1 MKPRNGPSRIPL
13 RVGARGGEFV
23 PASKAVNEV
32 QRPNRQQFTL
42 TFSGPRALYALRACE
57 EALSPCTFK
66 VEQIGAHSRISFD
79 SLPARRR
86 FSGSRR

>member
-32 QRPNRQQFTL
+32 QRPISQQFTL
-42 TFSGPRALYALRACE
+42 TFSGPRALYAFQECVD
-57 EALSPCTFK
+57 ALSPCTFK
-66 VEQIGAHSRISFD
+66 VEQIGSHTRISFD
-79 SLPARRR
+79 SILAKRQKRA
-86 FSGSRR
+86 